1 MKDLL
6 KEKLWDYILHN
17 NPDLMFALQENY
29 SVSHYLNEKV
39 DGIQSLIADM
49 QAEGTS
55 SYIIEEVCLHEL
67 TEDLKP
73 SQFNYI
79 RSLMEQEFESA
90 YIQFY
95 ESGILTY
102 EVINLIE
109 SCKEV
114 FEIIGFTT
122 ENEEDA
128 TLRNALIGQIA
139 DSLNE
144 AIYERV
150 QYEKE

>member
-1 MKDLL
+1 MEDLL
-6 KEKLWDYILHN
+6 KEKLWDYVLRN
-17 NPDLMFALQENY
+17 NPDLMFTLQENY
-29 SVSHYLNEKV
+29 SVCHYLNEKV